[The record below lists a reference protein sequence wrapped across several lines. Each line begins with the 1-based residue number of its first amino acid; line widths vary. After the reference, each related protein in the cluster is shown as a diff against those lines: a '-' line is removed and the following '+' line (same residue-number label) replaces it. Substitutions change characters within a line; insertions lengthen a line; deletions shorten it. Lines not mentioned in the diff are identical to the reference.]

1 MVVAK
6 ALAAAI
12 NTVMIIVMR
21 PMVLNHHNLMGAAPD
36 LLMAIRMITK
46 VVTACKSHKNQAI
59 LIKNHHMGATKD
71 MEPVSLLMALLMMA
85 TMNLMGAVRGRMAVS
100 NLTVTQNIKIAII
113 RLIKAVNRQVME

>member
-36 LLMAIRMITK
+36 LLMAIRMIAT

-59 LIKNHHMGATKD
+59 LIKNHHMGAT
-71 MEPVSLLMALLMMA
+71 LLMALLMMA

-100 NLTVTQNIKIAII
+100 NLTVT
-113 RLIKAVNRQVME
+113 